1 MLLLRPVS
9 LETRERP
16 DRMLRSQG
24 RRLDWNPE
32 MSGEQVILE
41 VPVQSDQSGAIDDET
56 QESSEVPS
64 LIGVADSIEDSAG
77 ADVTTLDSDVA
88 EEPPS
93 SESSRRSVR
102 DRQQPAP
109 LTYFKLGGDPLPVG
123 EVEATGQRGCTT
135 NKSLAGWIR
144 KRLGRAKQAK

>member
-1 MLLLRPVS
+1 MVLLRPVS
-9 LETRERP
+9 LDTRERP

-24 RRLDWNPE
+24 RILDWNPE
-32 MSGEQVILE
+32 MSGEQMILE
-41 VPVQSDQSGAIDDET
+41 APVQSGQSGAIDDEK

-64 LIGVADSIEDSAG
+64 SIGTAYSREDNAG
-77 ADVTTLDSDVA
+77 ADVAALDSDVA

-93 SESSRRSVR
+93 SESSRRSAR

-123 EVEATGQRGCTT
+123 KVEATGQRSCTT

>member
-1 MLLLRPVS
+1 M
-9 LETRERP
+9 EA
-16 DRMLRSQG
+16 
-24 RRLDWNPE
+24 
-32 MSGEQVILE
+32 
-41 VPVQSDQSGAIDDET
+41 PVQSGQSGAIDDET

-64 LIGVADSIEDSAG
+64 SIGAADSIEDSAG
-77 ADVTTLDSDVA
+77 ADVTALDSDVA
-88 EEPPS
+88 EEPSS
-93 SESSRRSVR
+93 SESSRSAR

-123 EVEATGQRGCTT
+123 EVEAIVQRGCTT